1 MVQRAF
7 RIHAL
12 KSPFCTQSILTFFFY
27 TFSSVPQNRQDGISC
42 SLLLILCR
50 STTVTNLILFGL
62 SSHSNSSD
70 SVLSFGSSPLVESD
84 SAKPGVAAFEAI
96 SFNNWHQPLWK
107 LKDLRSLKQRL
118 KAGQTRN
125 LCHWWPVPSSCF
137 HRTNCLPP
145 FSSARVSYEILS
157 KVFSL
162 FLMTS

>member
-7 RIHAL
+7 RIPAL
-12 KSPFCTQSILTFFFY
+12 KSPFCTQSTLTFFFDQ
-27 TFSSVPQNRQDGISC
+27 VDQPQSMCLAYLHTRIPP
-42 SLLLILCR
+42 
-50 STTVTNLILFGL
+50 ILFL
-62 SSHSNSSD
+62 D
-70 SVLSFGSSPLVESD
+70 SGSSPLVESD

-96 SFNNWHQPLWK
+96 SFNKWHQPLWK
-107 LKDLRSLKQRL
+107 LMDLTSLKQQL

-145 FSSARVSYEILS
+145 FSSARVSYDILS